1 MNLSYSKSN
10 RNYRGFS
17 KYRKLNFCQVKI
29 ASALGGKGEE
39 GIKLKTN
46 FQCKKHWKGKLMC
59 FVRIK
64 YWSKNGKQK
73 KFLKQEFYEKM
84 SAAICVSFDDLC
96 C

>member
-1 MNLSYSKSN
+1 MRAGAEDVAVSLRAIRCISVQNIDFFQTLPMNLSYSKSN

-46 FQCKKHWKGKLMC
+46 FQCKKH
-59 FVRIK
+59 
-64 YWSKNGKQK
+64 
-73 KFLKQEFYEKM
+73 
-84 SAAICVSFDDLC
+84 
-96 C
+96 